1 MKKVLL
7 MTAVMMSISSFSYAQ
22 KALKKDFQTSKSSST
37 QLLKTVKNTAFEN
50 VALSRKA
57 VETKVDKSVA
67 VSNRSFANGVYYT
80 NPAGTFYYGGKTT
93 SGMTISYN
101 LLPTLTNIIFA
112 NKCTDSASATWSV
125 NGNAFDGDENNDF
138 NFGWV
143 PANGGLFYSPTVA
156 VGRNSYTYGEN
167 LSQSGLVATEEIW
180 EDLSGF
186 NNAMGQTYIAFSD
199 GYSFGVGQDV
209 DDDGNTIV
217 CGDVYQEYKKPLK
230 PFYLSTVSLAY
241 YSESGEPLAEGTT
254 MMLYVFGQDEEG
266 NMDTLYAAMPVTA
279 ANFHPFDGGNGTQ
292 GRIDVECVVEDEF
305 GFEVA
310 GGIVIDK
317 AFTVLLDGYNQA
329 GVDFGLRMVDI
340 SDSPLDL
347 YHNGGM
353 MPAVMEYYT
362 TDGEF
367 AAGMWY
373 YSAAQNAQ
381 YNAEIYLNG
390 MFDVANVEDSEE
402 LIAPA
407 EGGEVY
413 TLIEG
418 EPYYPNVY
426 TTLWWVDEFG
436 VDNYTVEGLPSW
448 ITLQEV
454 ASDTDDLFNYNSLVL
469 IAEPLPAE
477 LTGRTAEI
485 RVVSEK
491 GADSGIMTITQG
503 DGGDTGINIVKKTA
517 TTGKTYDLSGRQVK
531 AGQKGLMIRD
541 GKKFIVK

>member
-22 KALKKDFQTSKSSST
+22 KTLKKDFQTSKSSST
-37 QLLKTVKNTAFEN
+37 QLLNTVKNTAFEK

-57 VETKVDKSVA
+57 IETKVDKSSA
-67 VSNRSFANGVYYT
+67 VPKRSFENEVYYT
-80 NPAGTFYYGGKTT
+80 NPAGTFYYGGKTA

-101 LLPTLTNIIFA
+101 MLPALTDIVFA
-112 NKCTDSASATWSV
+112 NKCTDRASATWSI
-125 NGNAFDGDENNDF
+125 NGNAEEGDKNNDF
-138 NFGWV
+138 NYGWV
-143 PANGGLFYSPTVA
+143 LANGYVFYSPTVT

-167 LSQSGLVATEEIW
+167 LSRSGLVATEEIC

-186 NNAMGQTYIAFSD
+186 NNAMGQTYIAFQD
-199 GYSFGVGQDV
+199 GYSFGVGEDV

-241 YSESGEPLAEGTT
+241 YSESGTPLAEGTT
-254 MMLYVFGQDEEG
+254 MMLYVFGQDEDG
-266 NMDTLYAAMPVTA
+266 NLDKLYAAMPVTA
-279 ANFHPFDGGNGTQ
+279 ANFHPFEGGSGTQ

-317 AFTVLLDGYNQA
+317 AFTVLLDGYNQP

-367 AAGMWY
+367 AGGMWY
-373 YSAAQNAQ
+373 YNPAQNAQ

-390 MFDVANVEDSEE
+390 MFDVASVEDSEE

-413 TLIEG
+413 TLIE
-418 EPYYPNVY
+418 EELYYPNVF
-426 TTLWWVDEFG
+426 TTLWWVDEFE

-454 ASDTDDLFNYNSLVL
+454 VSDTDGNLNYNSLIL
-469 IAEPLPAE
+469 IADPLPAGQ
-477 LTGRTAEI
+477 TGRTAEI

-503 DGGDTGINIVKKTA
+503 DATGITSVKSNSA
-517 TTGKTYDLSGRQVK
+517 TGKSYNLSGRQVK
-531 AGQKGLMIRD
+531 AGEKGLILRD

>member
-7 MTAVMMSISSFSYAQ
+7 MAAVMVGLSSVSYAQ
-22 KALKKDFQTSKSSST
+22 KTLKKDFQTSKSNST
-37 QLLKTVKNTAFEN
+37 QLFKTVKNTAFEKATFN
-50 VALSRKA
+50 GKA
-57 VETKVDKSVA
+57 VKTNVDKSA
-67 VSNRSFANGVYYT
+67 AATNRSFADGVYYT
-80 NPAGTFYYGGKTT
+80 NPEGTFYYGGKTS

-101 LLPTLTNIIFA
+101 MLPTLTDIVFA
-112 NKCTDSASATWSV
+112 NKCTNSASATWSI
-125 NGNAFDGDENNDF
+125 NGNAQEGDENNDF

-143 PANGGLFYSPTVA
+143 PANGGLFYSPTVT
-156 VGRNSYTYGEN
+156 VGRNSYTYGED

-199 GYSFGVGQDV
+199 GYSFGVDTNV
-209 DDDGNTIV
+209 DEDGTV
-217 CGDVYQEYKKPLK
+217 SYCGDVYQEYKKPLK
-230 PFYLSTVSLAY
+230 PFYLTSVSLAY
-241 YSESGEPLAEGTT
+241 YSESGVPLAEGKAMT
-254 MMLYVFGQDEEG
+254 LYVFGQDDEG
-266 NMDTLYAAMPVTA
+266 HIDTLYAAMPVTA
-279 ANFHPFDGGNGTQ
+279 ANFQPFAGGTGTQ

-305 GFEVA
+305 GFEIA

-317 AFTVLLDGYNQA
+317 AFTILLEGYNQE

-362 TDGEF
+362 ADGEF
-367 AAGMWY
+367 AGGMY
-373 YSAAQNAQ
+373 YYNAAQNIQ

-390 MFDVANVEDSEE
+390 MFDVASVEDSEE

-407 EGGEVY
+407 EGGEIY
-413 TLIEG
+413 ALIE
-418 EPYYPNVY
+418 EQPYYPNAY
-426 TTLWWVDEFG
+426 TTLTWKDELG
-436 VDNYTVEGLPSW
+436 VENYTVEGLPSW

-454 ASDTDDLFNYNSLVL
+454 VSDTDDYFNYNSLVL
-469 IAEPLPAE
+469 IADPLPAE

-503 DGGDTGINIVKKTA
+503 AGGEAGINIVKKT
-517 TTGKTYDLSGRQVK
+517 TTNGKMYDLNGRQAK
-531 AGQKGLMIRD
+531 AGQKGLIIRD
-541 GKKFIVK
+541 GKKYIVK